1 MPDFQRDIEKA
12 LVARDD
18 VLSVRAIDYGSEG
31 PVLILVQPDVYSSG
45 PDLRDEC
52 ARILNGA
59 ADRIVVALVSDI
71 PPLDSGIPDPAVLL
85 VSAVSSYRYEP
96 PSTHTEQILT
106 AIWNDVLGREQTGVL
121 DDFLDLGGDSI
132 AAIQA
137 VNRINDEFNVAIDV
151 ALFFET
157 ASVRELAGVIDGG
170 A

>member
-1 MPDFQRDIEKA
+1 MPAFQREIEAA

-18 VLSVRAIDYGSEG
+18 VLNARAIDYGGDG

-59 ADRIVVALVSDI
+59 ADRIVVALVSEL
-71 PPLDSGIPDPAVLL
+71 PALDSGIPDPAVLL
-85 VSAVSSYRYEP
+85 GGAVSSYRYEP
-96 PSTHTEQILT
+96 PSTRTERIL
-106 AIWNDVLGREQTGVL
+106 AGIWSDVLGRDQTGVL

-132 AAIQA
+132 TAIQA
-137 VNRINDEFNVAIDV
+137 VNRINDEFNVSIDV
-151 ALFFET
+151 AGFFE
-157 ASVRELAGVIDGG
+157 APSVRELAGVIDG